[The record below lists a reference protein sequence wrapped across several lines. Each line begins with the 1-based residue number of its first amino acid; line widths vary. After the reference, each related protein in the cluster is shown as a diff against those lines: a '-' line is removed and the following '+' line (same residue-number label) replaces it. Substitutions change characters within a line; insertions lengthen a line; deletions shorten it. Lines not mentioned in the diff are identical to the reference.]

1 MFTRHFSWIALV
13 AAFSVCGWTFFA
25 VGPVWASTGRFE
37 LTVVDKATG
46 RPIDCRMH
54 IIGSKNRPFKP
65 DKAVSYHDHF
75 IVPGKIVLKI
85 PVGEYGFVI
94 ERGPEYLEQ
103 GGHFTIQ
110 HFADDVQRI
119 ELQRFVDMAAMGWW
133 SGDLDVRRPARHIEL
148 LMRAEDLHV
157 AEVLAWRND
166 RTMKLPSP
174 MPKDPV
180 VRFDRD
186 RYYQLL
192 AGAWIRPGTELL
204 LLNRSNPL
212 KLPTAEGDWPSAME
226 FLPDARRGG
235 DLWVDATQP
244 CWWDLPMLVAAGQVD
259 SIQVAHRRLCR
270 DSSSSDEGGGR
281 PRKLAEYPSPLG
293 NAQWSQFLYFQL
305 LECGLRIPPSAG
317 SGSGDSPNP
326 VGYNRVYVHV
336 DEPFDYKGW
345 WQSFREGHV
354 FVTNGPLITP
364 MVGGELPG
372 HVFQSGT
379 GESIELAIDLGLSTR
394 EKIRNIEILRNG
406 KVDVSVP
413 YETYS
418 RSGQLPKIRFDRS
431 GWLAI
436 RVVTENPKTYR
447 FAMTGPYYVEIGG
460 KPRISRRAAQFM
472 LDWANQRMQQIEI
485 EDPER
490 KKAVLEWHRRAQ
502 KFWTDVLSKANA
514 D

>member
-1 MFTRHFSWIALV
+1 MVSRCFLRIATV
-13 AAFSVCGWTFFA
+13 ASLGGWFGMVLA
-25 VGPVWASTGRFE
+25 VGPARASTGRFE

-46 RPIDCRMH
+46 RPVDCRMH
-54 IIGSKNRPFKP
+54 IVGSKNRPFKP
-65 DKAVSYHDHF
+65 DKAICYHDHF

-103 GGHFTIQ
+103 GGNFTIQ
-110 HFADDVQRI
+110 HFADDVRRI

-133 SGDLDVRRPARHIEL
+133 SGDLDVRRPVRQIEP

-157 AEVLAWRND
+157 AEVLTWRND
-166 RTMKLPSP
+166 RTVKLPTAP
-174 MPKDPV
+174 AKDPV

-186 RYYQLL
+186 RYYQRL

-212 KLPTAEGDWPSAME
+212 KLPAAEGDWPSAME
-226 FLPDARRGG
+226 FLPEARRGG
-235 DLWVDATQP
+235 ELWVDVTQP

-281 PRKLAEYPSPLG
+281 PRKLSDYPSPLG

-336 DEPFDYKGW
+336 DEPFDYKRW

-354 FVTNGPLITP
+354 FVTNGPLMMPLI
-364 MVGGELPG
+364 GGELPG
-372 HVFQSGT
+372 HVFQSET
-379 GESIELAIDLGLSTR
+379 GEPIELAIDLGISTR
-394 EKIRNIEILRNG
+394 EKISNVEILRNG
-406 KVDVSVP
+406 KVDIAVP

-418 RSGQLPKIRFDRS
+418 KSGQLPKIRFDRS

-436 RVVTENPKTYR
+436 RVVTDNPKTYR

-460 KPRISRRAAQFM
+460 KPRISRSAARFM
-472 LDWANQRMQQIEI
+472 LDWANQRAEQIQI
-485 EDPER
+485 DDPVQ
-490 KKAVLEWHRRAQ
+490 KKAVMEWHRRARE
-502 KFWTDVLSKANA
+502 FWTDVLSKANA